1 MIKNESCEHEYSRN
15 KSVDN
20 NVWDVHDDCGLY
32 EFLTSEEGV
41 SLFSSSPLAHSL
53 SEDDN
58 DDIDYNHI
66 NILLSTPSVPDRETV
81 EYKSEVGLPTFDV
94 SSLYHHQMAET
105 TFLKPKP
112 IPTFRLVDAEMKI
125 QKDHKEQMSQ
135 NLSTSFTGPD
145 NAFNFYASSKSS
157 DEYRK
162 YDDSFS
168 CTTNVTIDDIDVHP
182 FRMDATKKSICNDTA
197 KFMDY
202 MSVDDLPSPCSNN
215 VMTEDTGLPLLS
227 EQKTNNKRCTPVVD
241 NSRLIHHEDN
251 DEQIFTHYLKALTE
265 FKVIH
270 GHSRVP
276 RENMYLH
283 RWCEHIRKTYGYM
296 CSGKLES
303 KSRSFKAITDIQYQQ
318 LQDIGF
324 EFFSGGKT
332 PKSFKERRL
341 KSLNEFRSK
350 YGHCKVPKRYKE
362 DKSLGPWCCEMR
374 HSYKLIKEGKKPRS
388 ILTMDMYE
396 DLESLGFAWTV

>member
-1 MIKNESCEHEYSRN
+1 MIKNESYEHDFSRN

-20 NVWDVHDDCGLY
+20 NSWDVHDDCGLS
-32 EFLTSEEGV
+32 EIFSSEELV
-41 SLFSSSPLAHSL
+41 PLFSSSLLAHSL

-58 DDIDYNHI
+58 DDIDYNHF
-66 NILLSTPSVPDRETV
+66 NILLSTPSVPERETV
-81 EYKSEVGLPTFDV
+81 EYKSEVGLPTFNV
-94 SSLYHHQMAET
+94 SSLYHHQMVET
-105 TFLKPKP
+105 AFLKPKP
-112 IPTFRLVDAEMKI
+112 IPTFRLDAEMKI
-125 QKDHKEQMSQ
+125 QKDHKEQTSQ
-135 NLSTSFTGPD
+135 NLSNSFTGPD
-145 NAFNFYASSKSS
+145 HSFNVHAPSKIS

-168 CTTNVTIDDIDVHP
+168 CTTNVTIDNIDVHP
-182 FRMDATKKSICNDTA
+182 FKMDPTKTLNCNDTA
-197 KFMDY
+197 QISDY
-202 MSVDDLPSPCSNN
+202 MSVEAHHSPRFKNE
-215 VMTEDTGLPLLS
+215 MTEETGLPLRS
-227 EQKTNNKRCTPVVD
+227 EQKTNNKRCTPAVD

-251 DEQIFTHYLKALTE
+251 DEQIFAHYLKALKK

-270 GHSRVP
+270 GHCRVP
-276 RENMYLH
+276 PENIYLH
-283 RWCEHIRKTYGYM
+283 RWCERIRKTHGYM
-296 CSGKLES
+296 CSGTLTLT
-303 KSRSFKAITDIQYQQ
+303 SRSFKAITDNQYQQ

-332 PKSFKERRL
+332 PKSFKEKRL

-396 DLESLGFAWTV
+396 DLESLGFAWQV